1 MSYKVNDTI
10 LILRGRSV
18 PEGTPLTDADLEGI
32 DVERLL
38 RLGSIV
44 EASDA
49 EEQAAED
56 GGEGAAEPIM
66 DLNALTKAELVE
78 LAKPLE
84 IEGFAKLSK
93 GDMISAIRA
102 AWDTKVEEASEL
114 GEPSEGE

>member
-18 PEGTPLTDADLEGI
+18 PEGAPLTDADLEGI

-44 EASDA
+44 ETADA

-56 GGEGAAEPIM
+56 GGEDAAA

-93 GDMISAIRA
+93 GDMISAIQA
-102 AWDTKVEEASEL
+102 AWDAQIEEASEP